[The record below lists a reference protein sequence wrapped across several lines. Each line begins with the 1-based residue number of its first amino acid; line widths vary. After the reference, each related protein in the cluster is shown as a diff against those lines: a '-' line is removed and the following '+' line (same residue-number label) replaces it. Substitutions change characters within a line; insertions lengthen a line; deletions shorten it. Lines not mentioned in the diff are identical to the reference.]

1 MEGVHQLQLCQQR
14 LITVIT
20 NAVSRPET
28 WPETT
33 ENAGEM
39 TENLGR
45 RKQA

>member
-14 LITVIT
+14 LAVVT
-20 NAVSRPET
+20 NAMCRSET
-28 WPETT
+28 LPETT
-33 ENAGEM
+33 EIAGEA